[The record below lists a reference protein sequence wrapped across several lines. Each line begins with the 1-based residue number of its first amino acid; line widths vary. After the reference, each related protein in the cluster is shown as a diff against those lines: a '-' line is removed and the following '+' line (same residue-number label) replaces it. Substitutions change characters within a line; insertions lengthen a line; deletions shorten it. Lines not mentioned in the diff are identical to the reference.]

1 MEFSR
6 AVTEAFCSRTTNKFS
21 ALHNNIPMQVVKLS
35 IMQLSRR
42 HTDTFF
48 NKGRTCCDR
57 KNGANVRKA
66 LAASNCSIVQTVS
79 CNETHFRSW
88 RRSSS
93 ITFIIDIISFDQY
106 FRSYR
111 EKLVRKTLNLVFIML
126 LGITITEPRHEK
138 TNILHMRKQ
147 RCRSASR

>member
-1 MEFSR
+1 MEISH
-6 AVTEAFCSRTTNKFS
+6 AVTEAFCSRMTYKCS
-21 ALHNNIPMQVVKLS
+21 ALHNNIPMHVDKLS

-48 NKGRTCCDR
+48 SIKAGCVEIE
-57 KNGANVRKA
+57 KNGANVRKT

-93 ITFIIDIISFDQY
+93 ITFIIDIFSFDQY
-106 FRSYR
+106 FRGYC
-111 EKLVRKTLNLVFIML
+111 EKLVPKT
-126 LGITITEPRHEK
+126 
-138 TNILHMRKQ
+138 
-147 RCRSASR
+147 